1 MIPSAQGRTTVKQ
14 MSQTFPT
21 DLVPI
26 ADRLEAWLCNARQ
39 ICGDCR
45 FEFPRRHVFHGSI
58 ERRNVAGLELTRFSS
73 TPVSFAKSPVVSAN
87 SVDRCCIVITQ
98 LHGVRQYT
106 QDGTTAILNP
116 GDSTLIDSGHSWSS
130 NCAGECSR
138 LYLRV
143 PRWLMENRLRLT
155 DLPLLPRI
163 SGVSGLGVTLFR
175 LATSLYQEAPVL
187 TLEEG
192 TSAIEAY
199 LEILSACVGH
209 PERRGED
216 AGHCAE
222 LLSRVEQ
229 FVDTHLAEPT
239 LNPTEIANAVGI
251 SVRHLH
257 RLFSRRGFTITECI
271 RERRLQRCR
280 MELCDPRSAERS
292 ITEIAFFWGFSDSS
306 HFSRSFKQQF
316 GVSPR
321 TFRFRSWNEAWNAER
336 PERARSLSA
345 AANFRLLYPN

>member
-1 MIPSAQGRTTVKQ
+1 
-14 MSQTFPT
+14 MSQTFST

-73 TPVSFAKSPVVSAN
+73 TPVSFAKFPVVSAN

-98 LHGVRQYT
+98 LHGVRRYT

-155 DLPLLPRI
+155 NLPLLPRI
-163 SGVSGLGVTLFR
+163 SGASGLGVTLFR

-192 TSAIEAY
+192 TSALEAY
-199 LEILSACVGH
+199 LEILSACIGY
-209 PERRGED
+209 PEQRDEH
-216 AGHCAE
+216 AGRCAE

-229 FVDTHLAEPT
+229 LIETHLSEPT
-239 LNPTEIANAVGI
+239 LSPTEIADAVGI

-257 RLFSRRGFTITECI
+257 RLFSCSGSTITECI
-271 RERRLQRCR
+271 RERRLERCR
-280 MELCDPRSAERS
+280 MELCDPRSAERN

-321 TFRFRSWNEAWNAER
+321 TFRLRSWNEAWNAER
-336 PERARSLSA
+336 PERARSLPA

>member
-1 MIPSAQGRTTVKQ
+1 MKL
-14 MSQTFPT
+14 MSQMFST

-26 ADRLEAWLCNARQ
+26 ADRLDAWLCNARQ

-45 FEFPRRHVFHGSI
+45 FEFPRRQTFHGSI
-58 ERRNVAGLELTRFSS
+58 ERRSVAGLELTRFSS
-73 TPVSFAKSPVVSAN
+73 TPVSFAKFPAEAAN
-87 SVDRCCIVITQ
+87 SAGRSCIVITQ
-98 LHGVRQYT
+98 LQGVRGYSQE
-106 QDGTTAILNP
+106 GTTAILKP
-116 GDSTLIDSGHSWSS
+116 GDSTLIDSVRPWSS

-155 DLPLLPRI
+155 NLPLLPRI
-163 SGVSGLGVTLFR
+163 SGASGLGVTLFR

-192 TSAIEAY
+192 ASAIEAY

-209 PERRGED
+209 RERLGDETSH
-216 AGHCAE
+216 GAE

-229 FVDTHLAEPT
+229 FIETHLTEPA
-239 LNPTEIANAVGI
+239 LGPNEIANAVGI

-257 RLFSRRGFTITECI
+257 RLFLQKESTVAEYI
-271 RERRLQRCR
+271 RERRLDRCQT
-280 MELCDPRSAERS
+280 ELCNPRFSDHN
-292 ITEIAFFWGFSDSS
+292 ITEIAFFWGFSDSA
-306 HFSRSFKQQF
+306 HFSRCFKRRF

-321 TFRFRSWNEAWNAER
+321 LLRSRPWGGTWNADQR
-336 PERARSLSA
+336 ERARGLPA
-345 AANFRLLYPN
+345 KGNVRPLYPN

>member
-1 MIPSAQGRTTVKQ
+1 
-14 MSQTFPT
+14 MSQTFST
-21 DLVPI
+21 DLIPI
-26 ADRLEAWLCNARQ
+26 ADRLDAWLSNARQ

-45 FEFPRRHVFHGSI
+45 FEFPRRHLFHGSI
-58 ERRNVAGLELTRFSS
+58 ERRNIAGLELSRFSS
-73 TPVSFAKSPVVSAN
+73 SPISFAKFPVLSAN
-87 SVDRCCIVITQ
+87 SVDRYSIVITQ
-98 LHGVRQYT
+98 LKGVRCYS
-106 QDGTTAILNP
+106 QDGAMAILNP

-155 DLPLLPRI
+155 NLPLLPRI
-163 SGVSGLGVTLFR
+163 SGASGLGVTLFR

-199 LEILSACVGH
+199 LEILSACIGH
-209 PERRGED
+209 PEQRDEH
-216 AGHCAE
+216 AGRCAE

-229 FVDTHLAEPT
+229 FIETHLSEPA
-239 LNPTEIANAVGI
+239 LSPTEIASAVGI

-257 RLFSRRGFTITECI
+257 RLFSCSGSTITECI
-271 RERRLQRCR
+271 RRRRLERCR
-280 MELCDPRSAERS
+280 MELCDARSAERN
-292 ITEIAFFWGFSDSS
+292 ITEIAFFWGFSDSA
-306 HFSRSFKQQF
+306 HFSRSFKRQF

-321 TFRFRSWNEAWNAER
+321 TFRLRYWNESWNTEG
-336 PERARSLSA
+336 PERTRSLPTA
-345 AANFRLLYPN
+345 VHFRPLYPN

>member
-1 MIPSAQGRTTVKQ
+1 
-14 MSQTFPT
+14 
-21 DLVPI
+21 LVPI
-26 ADRLEAWLCNARQ
+26 ADRLDAWLCNARQ
-39 ICGDCR
+39 ICGACR
-45 FEFPRRHVFHGSI
+45 FEFPRRHLFHGSI
-58 ERRNVAGLELTRFSS
+58 ERRSIAGLELTRFSS
-73 TPVSFAKSPVVSAN
+73 TPVSFAKFPVVSAN
-87 SVDRCCIVITQ
+87 SADRNCIVITQ
-98 LHGVRQYT
+98 LQGVRCYS
-106 QDGTTAILNP
+106 QDGATAVLNP

-130 NCAGECSR
+130 NCAGACSR

-155 DLPLLPRI
+155 NLPLLPRI

-187 TLEEG
+187 SLEEG

-199 LEILSACVGH
+199 LEILSACIGH
-209 PERRGED
+209 AERRGED

-229 FVDTHLAEPT
+229 FMETHLAEPT

-257 RLFSRRGFTITECI
+257 RLFSGKGSTITDCI
-271 RERRLQRCR
+271 RERRLERCR
-280 MELCDPRSAERS
+280 MELCDPRSAERN
-292 ITEIAFFWGFSDSS
+292 ITEIAFFWGFSDSA
-306 HFSRSFKQQF
+306 HFSRSFKRRF

-321 TFRFRSWNEAWNAER
+321 TFRLRSWNESWNTEA
-336 PERARSLSA
+336 PEQARSLLTA
-345 AANFRLLYPN
+345 GNFRPLYPN